1 MKKLPQLLPM
11 VALALLFATN
21 ASYAS
26 SVIFDNGSPD
36 GSMASL
42 SRPSAGG
49 VLQTESA
56 DDFTLSTVTS
66 ISSATFTGLVTGA
79 TPTIGNVTVEI
90 YRVFPNDS
98 NTVRVPN
105 VPTRVNSPSDV
116 AFDSRSSSAADLIF
130 STSTLAVTF
139 NATNSVVNGINP
151 SPNQHT
157 GGEGPVSG
165 QEVMFTVNFTTPFI
179 LPADHYFFVP
189 EVQVTGG
196 NFLWLSSGT
205 PTPPDLQ
212 GWVRNDNLDPDW
224 LRIGT
229 DIVGGT
235 NPPRFDF
242 AFTLE
247 SDVAATPLPAALPLF
262 VSGGGCSW
270 LLGLAQKEKE
280 RRCTPPN
287 QNA

>member
-11 VALALLFATN
+11 VALAILFATN

-79 TPTIGNVTVEI
+79 SPTIGNVTVEI

-116 AFDSRSSSAADLIF
+116 AFDSRSSSAAELIF
-130 STSTLAVTF
+130 STSTLAVNF
-139 NATNSVVNGINP
+139 NAANSVVNGINP

-165 QEVMFTVNFTTPFI
+165 QEVKFTVNFTTPFI

-212 GWVRNDNLDPDW
+212 GRVRNDNLDPDW

-247 SDVAATPLPAALPLF
+247 SEVAATPLPAALPFF
-262 VSGGGCSW
+262 VSGGG
-270 LLGLAQKEKE
+270 LLGLLSW
-280 RRCTPPN
+280 RRKRK
-287 QNA
+287 NAAL

>member
-49 VLQTESA
+49 VFQTESA

-79 TPTIGNVTVEI
+79 TPSIGNVTVEI

-116 AFDSRSSSAADLIF
+116 AFNSRSSSAADLIF

-139 NATNSVVNGINP
+139 SATNSVVNGINP

-157 GGEGPVSG
+157 DGEGPVSG
-165 QEVMFTVNFTTPFI
+165 HEVMFTVNFTTPFI

-205 PTPPDLQ
+205 PTLPDFT
-212 GWVRNDNLDPDW
+212 G
-224 LRIGT
+224 
-229 DIVGGT
+229 VG
-235 NPPRFDF
+235 
-242 AFTLE
+242 A
-247 SDVAATPLPAALPLF
+247 
-262 VSGGGCSW
+262 
-270 LLGLAQKEKE
+270 
-280 RRCTPPN
+280 
-287 QNA
+287 